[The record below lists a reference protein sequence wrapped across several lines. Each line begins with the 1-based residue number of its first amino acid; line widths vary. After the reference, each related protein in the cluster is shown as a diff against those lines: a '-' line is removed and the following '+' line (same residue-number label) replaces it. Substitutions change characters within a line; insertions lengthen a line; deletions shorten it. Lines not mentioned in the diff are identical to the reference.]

1 MTRYMHTKTHYFEYD
16 EDAILHTPAEEVEAA
31 FTSTK
36 VVFTIGPQCQDVET
50 LTKILQAGATAA
62 RIDLTWGTME
72 FHERSLQNL
81 QMAVKNTRRLCAVML
96 DTVGREIFVKRPHK
110 IAENGWPYH
119 DNVISIKESERVV
132 LTARD
137 VPASANV
144 WPLNYNKLH
153 EMAEVDDLIYVSRY
167 LVTGADAASLYFKVV
182 EVNGED
188 VVCEAQSSAD
198 LDGLLTIYHLERN
211 PYGQIENKQNELPH
225 LTSLDKEAL
234 KKLSNDFEVDF
245 VCLSHTRHN
254 SDLKE
259 ARQYLDSIGL
269 SSTKMIAKVETK
281 YGLGDFKG
289 ILSLADAIVVSRG
302 NLGLDVPV
310 EKMALIQKHI
320 ISACNLV
327 GKPVLVTRVVDTMV
341 TTPRPTRAEAT
352 DVANAIMDGADGFLL
367 GAETL
372 RGLFPVDTVNMVL
385 HISKVAERFFDDNMH
400 FDYLMQEAVS
410 TQTAGALHKAGSQSS
425 MATSHASYA
434 DLTQAIQA
442 METFTTDA
450 DQPEKKKEEMFNGS
464 PYLSKLE
471 SIASS
476 AVRAAGKINASLLV
490 IYTHSGQ
497 TAHLVAK
504 YRPKMPILTLVVPQL
519 VSDSLSWRL
528 EGRGTA
534 RQCLITRGL
543 LPMLA
548 APRSSIDSVLEES
561 IMAAAGMG
569 IVKQDDNV
577 VCVQR
582 IHEDFCLK
590 IVSVNEIV
598 KEFNLAAENM
608 PTSNGKAHI
617 LHSVAE

>member
-1 MTRYMHTKTHYFEYD
+1 MARYMHAKTHFFEYD
-16 EDAILHTPAEEVEAA
+16 EDAILVPANDAEAA

-50 LTKILQAGATAA
+50 LTKILEAGATAA
-62 RIDLTWGTME
+62 RIDLTWGPME

-81 QMAVKNTRRLCAVML
+81 QIAVKNTRRLCAVML
-96 DTVGREIFVKRPHK
+96 DTIGREIFVKRPHK
-110 IAENGWPYH
+110 LSENGWPYH
-119 DNVISIKESERVV
+119 DNPIRIKETQRVT

-137 VPASANV
+137 VAATETV
-144 WPLNYNKLH
+144 WPLNYSKVH
-153 EMAEVDDLIYVSRY
+153 EMAEVGDLIYVSRY

-182 EVNGED
+182 EINGED
-188 VVCEAQSSAD
+188 VICEAQSTAE
-198 LDGLLTIYHLERN
+198 LDGLLTVYHMERN
-211 PYGQIENKQNELPH
+211 PYGQIDNTQNELPL
-225 LTSLDKEAL
+225 LTDLDKESL

-245 VCLSHTRHN
+245 VCLSHTR
-254 SDLKE
+254 STDDLLS
-259 ARQYLDSIGL
+259 ARSYLNSIGL
-269 SSTKMIAKVETK
+269 QSTKMVAKVETK
-281 YGLGDFKG
+281 YGLGRFKG
-289 ILSLADAIVVSRG
+289 ILNHADAIIISRG

-327 GKPVLVTRVVDTMV
+327 GKPVLVTRVVDTMA

-352 DVANAIMDGADGFLL
+352 DVANAILDGADGFLL

-372 RGLFPVDTVNMVL
+372 RGLYPVDTVNMVL
-385 HISKVAERFFDDNMH
+385 HISAVAERFFDDTLH
-400 FDYLMQEAVS
+400 FDYLMQEAVNS
-410 TQTAGALHKAGSQSS
+410 QNGSIAKTTSAASMAGS
-425 MATSHASYA
+425 SYA
-434 DLTQAIQA
+434 DLTQAIKT
-442 METFTTDA
+442 MTTFTTDN
-450 DQPEKKKEEMFNGS
+450 DQPEHKREEVYTGS

-476 AVRAAGKINASLLV
+476 AVKAAGKINASLLV
-490 IYTHSGQ
+490 VYTHSGQ

-504 YRPKMPILTLVVPQL
+504 YRPKMPILTLVVPKL
-519 VSDSLSWRL
+519 VTDSLSWRL

-548 APRSSIDSVLEES
+548 APRSSIDSVLEEAV
-561 IMAAAGMG
+561 MAAAGMG

-582 IHEDFCLK
+582 IHDDFCLK
-590 IVSVNEIV
+590 IVSVNDLV
-598 KEFNLAAENM
+598 KEFNRAAEVL
-608 PTSNGKAHI
+608 PGADGSKKI
-617 LHSVAE
+617 LQSVAE